1 MNHLVF
7 NGLGDM
13 IRHGRGLP
21 HVATAL
27 AALDREQMAFA
38 ALFAGNL
45 TCACD
50 LESLGDPFVRLALG
64 RFSCFSW
71 HVFLSFYDIS
81 QLTFHFSF
89 LSWNEKR
96 LYLPETYGE
105 FHAI

>member
-1 MNHLVF
+1 MNHLFF

-13 IRHGRGLP
+13 VRHGRGLP

-27 AALDREQMAFA
+27 AALYGEQMALA
-38 ALFAGNL
+38 AFLAGDL
-45 TCACD
+45 ACTGD
-50 LESLGDPFVRLALG
+50 LESLGDSFVRFAFR

-71 HVFLSFYDIS
+71 HVSYPFRFFLYVRS
-81 QLTFHFSF
+81 TPAF

-96 LYLPETYGE
+96 LYLPENCGE